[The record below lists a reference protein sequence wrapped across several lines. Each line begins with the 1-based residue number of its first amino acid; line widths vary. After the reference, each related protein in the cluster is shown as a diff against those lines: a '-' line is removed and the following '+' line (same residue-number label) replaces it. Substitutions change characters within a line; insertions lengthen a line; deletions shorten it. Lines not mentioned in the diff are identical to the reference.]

1 MRLPYLLYIV
11 SSFTPSRSAVPTALF
26 ASPTSASTSSAAAAS
41 ASTAASAAVST
52 LLLLDQLAVE
62 LYQQLLEVD
71 ETFPSLLGAS
81 IFARLGEDENRLVVT
96 TEMRSTSP
104 LDLDF
109 GQRQG
114 SGDKGRGCNAKYAF
128 FGSLIFLGMCINLA

>member
-26 ASPTSASTSSAAAAS
+26 ASPTSASTSSAAAS

-52 LLLLDQLAVE
+52 LLLDQLAVE

-128 FGSLIFLGMCINLA
+128 FSSMIFLGMCINLA